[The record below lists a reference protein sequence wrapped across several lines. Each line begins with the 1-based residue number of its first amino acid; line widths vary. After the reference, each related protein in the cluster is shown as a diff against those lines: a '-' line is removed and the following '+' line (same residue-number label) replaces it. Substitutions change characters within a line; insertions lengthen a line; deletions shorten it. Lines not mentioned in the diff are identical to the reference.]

1 MTSMDFLWEVTS
13 NKLLGTP
20 VTSMDF
26 LWEVRSNEFAVGDE
40 ITLNAGK
47 VKQAAFADDLTGAGK
62 LSAL

>member
-1 MTSMDFLWEVTS
+1 M
-13 NKLLGTP
+13 
-20 VTSMDF
+20 TSMDF